1 MCGKLQGLEK
11 KKICLSTFE
20 NDILTGYYKAKG
32 KMICMK
38 VL

>member
-1 MCGKLQGLEK
+1 MYGKLQGLEK
-11 KKICLSTFE
+11 KKNYLSKFE
-20 NDILTGYYKAKG
+20 NGILMGYYKAKG